1 MGRRGGVIKG
11 GLEWGEEDGWLTALT
26 VLKKKNRLITVT
38 CIIHDFV
45 ENGVSFSGKL
55 IWHRREI
62 STVFA

>member
-1 MGRRGGVIKG
+1 MGRGGGVAYSLDRFEG
-11 GLEWGEEDGWLTALT
+11 
-26 VLKKKNRLITVT
+26 KNRLITVT